1 MSKPNAEEY
10 ARVMLWHI
18 AGLRAEV
25 ASMHVALHDLQAQA
39 GSPITTEFVQECI
52 DRDRAKQREYYLD
65 ACHQAGLDPGD
76 ASHTT

>member
-1 MSKPNAEEY
+1 
-10 ARVMLWHI
+10 
-18 AGLRAEV
+18 
-25 ASMHVALHDLQAQA
+25 MHVALHDLQAQA